1 MKKKVLT
8 SEPPTTLSSNSSS
21 PKGLSLFFFDF
32 SRLSLNF
39 GLVRTI
45 LVRPYQEGR
54 GEPMQEEQPAN
65 SNSATIEKAFFPNTS
80 VYNVF

>member
-65 SNSATIEKAFFPNTS
+65 SATIEKAFFPNTS